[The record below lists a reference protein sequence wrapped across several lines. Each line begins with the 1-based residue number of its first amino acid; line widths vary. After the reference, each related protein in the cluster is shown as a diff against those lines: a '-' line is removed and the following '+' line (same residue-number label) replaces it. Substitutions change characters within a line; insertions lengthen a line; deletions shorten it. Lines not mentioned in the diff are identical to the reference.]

1 MLRYGVAFF
10 LSCCGQLG
18 VNSLDVHSV
27 VHSHQSGQ
35 KDHEIFLEF
44 KPEQDLVMLLPYL
57 QKGDKASFKHG
68 LGVMVQNGGNER
80 IQRSLQGLSAMG
92 FDATEIQNWLQQES
106 VPIPQSKLANSRL
119 EPRQST
125 ESAKATVAMAEEK
138 QLAERKQQE
147 QKAKEQKAK
156 AKEALTKELAQRLSK
171 GMQAF
176 KRVEAIETSEAALKQ
191 QLADNNQR
199 LGWLEKALE
208 REETQRE
215 EVANENLRL
224 KEELQREEKLNRET
238 LDRVET
244 LEKAEKGHNQTDRVA
259 VLEEETVQFR
269 AALAG
274 AARRLI
280 TLEADVA
287 SQRQFASPA
296 LKVVRHQK
304 QPMQP
309 AAT

>member
-18 VNSLDVHSV
+18 VNALDVHSV

-35 KDHEIFLEF
+35 KDHEIFLQF
-44 KPEQDLVMLLPYL
+44 KPEQDLAMLLPYL

-92 FDATEIQNWLQQES
+92 FDATEIQKWLQQES

-119 EPRQST
+119 EPQST
-125 ESAKATVAMAEEK
+125 EATATVAMAEEK
-138 QLAERKQQE
+138 QLAERQQQE

-171 GMQAF
+171 GIQAF

-208 REETQRE
+208 KEETKRQ

-238 LDRVET
+238 LNRVET
-244 LEKAEKGHNQTDRVA
+244 LEKVEKGHNQTDRVA

-309 AAT
+309 AT